1 MFKSNN
7 QDFKSTCPI
16 QHQDFVIKTAT
27 KFLEIWGQGLN
38 GTFTM
43 KCENGNARLELYFDL
58 GCQDQLKDGNLVS
71 SPTRNFSG
79 PPRKS
84 RNSPST
90 LRRSRARAEAY
101 QLKKSLFE
109 TKKEESVLDTSST

>member
-1 MFKSNN
+1 
-7 QDFKSTCPI
+7 
-16 QHQDFVIKTAT
+16 
-27 KFLEIWGQGLN
+27 
-38 GTFTM
+38 M
-43 KCENGNARLELYFDL
+43 KCENGNARLELYF
-58 GCQDQLKDGNLVS
+58 DQLKDGNLVS
-71 SPTRNFSG
+71 SPTRNFSS

-109 TKKEESVLDTSST
+109 TKKEESVLDTSSTQKVFVPEVIPVAEANTTYVSEFGSLCKRVNKLKIISFRKLW